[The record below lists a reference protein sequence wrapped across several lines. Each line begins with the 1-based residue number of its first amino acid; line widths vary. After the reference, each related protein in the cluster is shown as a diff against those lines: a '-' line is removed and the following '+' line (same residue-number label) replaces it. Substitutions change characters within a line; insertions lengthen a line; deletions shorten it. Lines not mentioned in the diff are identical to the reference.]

1 MDTPHIKEKLVSH
14 LTLRLGNS
22 MNIIIIE
29 NILEKTLE
37 RIEMIN
43 EINFNEDVSLLH
55 YIIVI

>member
-37 RIEMIN
+37 KIEMIN